1 MNIWLQLEYQP
12 LIAYFQSRGAFCQLH
27 ALCCC
32 NVLDTLAIPLKP
44 SIHTF
49 ADEQQASLHAQRLS
63 RGAGTLKLAL
73 LLPGEWVPRGPKVHG
88 RKYQKME
95 EWKGVWLASVSN
107 EQQDTLNAE
116 LQVLPDTTGAAGLQ
130 GSLRG
135 GNENATVR
143 SSAASHCSSRVATHR
158 Y

>member
-1 MNIWLQLEYQP
+1 MP
-12 LIAYFQSRGAFCQLH
+12 TYFQSRSVFCQLH

-32 NVLDTLAIPLKP
+32 NVLDTLAIPMKP

-49 ADEQQASLHAQRLS
+49 ANEQQASLQAQRLS

-73 LLPGEWVPRGPKVHG
+73 LLPGQWVPRGPKAHG

-95 EWKGVWLASVSN
+95 EWRGVWLASVSD
-107 EQQDTLNAE
+107 EQQDTLNTE
-116 LQVLPDTTGAAGLQ
+116 LQVLPDTTGAAGLR

-135 GNENATVR
+135 DSENATVR
-143 SSAASHCSSRVATHR
+143 SSAASHCSSSVALSQALKM
-158 Y
+158 